1 MLIKRDIYWQ
11 KIKPFIDKPVIKVI
25 TGMRRIGKS
34 YFLKQIMEDLNVTNV
49 SSEQIIFIDMEDV
62 EFDFIKDYRNLYEYI
77 KNQSKDVKLKKY
89 VLIDE
94 IQEIENWEKTLS
106 SLHKNEDYDIYITGS
121 NAHLLSTE
129 LSTLISGR
137 YIEIEIYPLSYTEYI
152 EFKDISFP
160 DHKKE
165 FETYLRYGGLPGLIH
180 FENTDE
186 VVFQYL
192 SSVYNTILLKDIV
205 KRFNVRNVSLL
216 EKISAFLFD
225 NIGSLLTAS
234 NISKYLKSQKIQT
247 YSDTVQIYIDY
258 FLSTFITYRVSRYD
272 LKGKRYLS
280 INEKYYLNDLGIRHS
295 IIGYKSGDIGQ
306 LLENI
311 VYIEL
316 IRRGYNVSIGVMGE
330 KEIDFIAIRNN
341 EKIYVQ
347 VAYLLSE
354 KQTVDREFTPLLEI
368 KDNYPKYVLSM
379 DDNIWGNDYK
389 GIKRLNIIDFLMN
402 NEV

>member
-1 MLIKRDIYWQ
+1 MLIKREIYWG

-34 YFLKQIMEDLNVTNV
+34 YFVKQIIEELKNNNVT
-49 SSEQIIFIDMEDV
+49 SEQIIFIDMEDL
-62 EFDFIKDYRNLYEYI
+62 EFDFIKNYKDLYEYI
-77 KNQSKDVKLKKY
+77 KSKSKDIKSKKY
-89 VLIDE
+89 ILIDE
-94 IQEIENWEKTLS
+94 IQEIENWEKTVS
-106 SLHKNEDYDIYITGS
+106 SLHKKEDFDIYITGS

-137 YIEIEIYPLSYTEYI
+137 YIEMQIYPLSYSEYI
-152 EFKDISFP
+152 DFKGDKFT
-160 DHKKE
+160 DHKNE
-165 FETYLRYGGLPGLIH
+165 FAIYLRYGGLPGLFH
-180 FENTDE
+180 FENSDE

-205 KRFNVRNVSLL
+205 KRYNVRNVSLL

-225 NIGSLLTAS
+225 NTGNLLTAS
-234 NISKYLKSQKIQT
+234 NITKYLKSQKIQT

-258 FLSTFITYRVSRYD
+258 FLSTFLTHKTSRYD
-272 LKGKRYLS
+272 LKGKRFLT

-311 VYIEL
+311 VYLEL
-316 IRRGYNVSIGVMGE
+316 IRRGYRVSIGVMGE
-330 KEIDFIAIRNN
+330 KEVDFIATKNN

-354 KQTVDREFTPLLEI
+354 QQTIEREFSSLLYI

-389 GIKRLNIIDFLMN
+389 GIKRLNIIDFLLG
-402 NEV
+402 

>member
-1 MLIKRDIYWQ
+1 MK
-11 KIKPFIDKPVIKVI
+11 
-25 TGMRRIGKS
+25 TGKEL
-34 YFLKQIMEDLNVTNV
+34 FL
-49 SSEQIIFIDMEDV
+49 
-62 EFDFIKDYRNLYEYI
+62 
-77 KNQSKDVKLKKY
+77 
-89 VLIDE
+89 
-94 IQEIENWEKTLS
+94 
-106 SLHKNEDYDIYITGS
+106 SLHKKEDFDIFITGS

-137 YIEIEIYPLSYTEYI
+137 YIEMQIYPLSYSEYLD
-152 EFKDISFP
+152 FKGDKFT
-160 DHKKE
+160 DHKNE
-165 FETYLRYGGLPGLIH
+165 FAIYLRYGGLPGLFH

-205 KRFNVRNVSLL
+205 KRYNVRNVSLL

-225 NIGSLLTAS
+225 NIGNLLTAS
-234 NISKYLKSQKIQT
+234 NITKYLKSQKIQT

-258 FLSTFITYRVSRYD
+258 FLSTFLTHKASRYD
-272 LKGKRYLS
+272 LKGKRFLT

-306 LLENI
+306 LLENV
-311 VYIEL
+311 VYLEL
-316 IRRGYNVSIGVMGE
+316 IRRGFRVGIGVLGE
-330 KEIDFIAIRNN
+330 KEVDFIATKNN

-354 KQTVDREFTPLLEI
+354 QQTIEREFSPLLYI

-389 GIKRLNIIDFLMN
+389 GIKRLNIIDFILGKQS
-402 NEV
+402 